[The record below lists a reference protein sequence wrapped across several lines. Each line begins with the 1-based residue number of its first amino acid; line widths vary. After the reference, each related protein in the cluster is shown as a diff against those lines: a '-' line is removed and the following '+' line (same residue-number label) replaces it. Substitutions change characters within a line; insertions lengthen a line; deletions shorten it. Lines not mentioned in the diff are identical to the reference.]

1 MLPPI
6 CKCCDDA
13 SVETIITNVIKLE
26 QVGLYKVK
34 FFGIESL
41 TKNLT
46 WQERGI
52 GSEKSAELTRSLNF
66 QSQALQLFLKNL
78 QLDERFHLHF
88 LFLQK
93 QKQ

>member
-1 MLPPI
+1 MLPPV

-41 TKNLT
+41 TKKLYMT
-46 WQERGI
+46 GEREWI
-52 GSEKSAELTRSLNF
+52 
-66 QSQALQLFLKNL
+66 
-78 QLDERFHLHF
+78 
-88 LFLQK
+88 
-93 QKQ
+93 

>member
-1 MLPPI
+1 MLPPV

-41 TKNLT
+41 TKKTLHDRREGMNL
-46 WQERGI
+46 R
-52 GSEKSAELTRSLNF
+52 NP
-66 QSQALQLFLKNL
+66 QS
-78 QLDERFHLHF
+78 
-88 LFLQK
+88 
-93 QKQ
+93 